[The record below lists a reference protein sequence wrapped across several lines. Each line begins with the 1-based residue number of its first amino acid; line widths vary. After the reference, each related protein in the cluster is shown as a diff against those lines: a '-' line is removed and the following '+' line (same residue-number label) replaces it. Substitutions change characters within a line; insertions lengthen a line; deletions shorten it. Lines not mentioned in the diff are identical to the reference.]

1 MQARADRDGPSF
13 SPRRPWW
20 ALFGQGG
27 YLMKTVKEIAVK
39 LENRPGTLSG
49 VSDLLGANGIHVL
62 GLTLRTDGDEGT
74 LSVLESGGYAPAVHE
89 VIAAEAPRHYGG
101 LNTVLKAL
109 KLADV
114 NVEHLYSCTGVHG
127 SSDATI
133 LVLGVDKLKAAHDAL
148 AAEWIQLYGD
158 ELYTL

>member
-1 MQARADRDGPSF
+1 
-13 SPRRPWW
+13 
-20 ALFGQGG
+20 
-27 YLMKTVKEIAVK
+27 MKTVKEIAVK

-74 LSVLESGGYAPAVHE
+74 LSLLAADPDRAVSVLESGGYTPAVRE

>member
-1 MQARADRDGPSF
+1 
-13 SPRRPWW
+13 
-20 ALFGQGG
+20 
-27 YLMKTVKEIAVK
+27 MKTVKEIAVR

-49 VSDLLGANGIHVL
+49 VNELLGANGIPVL
-62 GLTLRTDGDEGT
+62 ALTLRTDGDVGT
-74 LSVLESGGYAPAVHE
+74 LNLLAADPDRAVSVLESGGYAPAVHE
-89 VIAAEAPRHYGG
+89 VIAVEAPRHYGG
-101 LNTVLKAL
+101 LNAVLKAL